1 MTSTIE
7 RFSLKPEPER
17 YPIPRRLPRGNDEYN
32 HYDARFF
39 TIEQDVFTETLF
51 VQDNDVDI
59 LLFLNDFPIVCDIDS
74 FYAGFDLPAA
84 WNFKDFKELSFQS
97 AGVTAG
103 NQVIVPDVAA
113 VDLYE
118 QITGATIT
126 NAVDVK
132 GYLIQGT
139 VLDRGIETDPDPE
152 TPTLRALVRGDSSIV
167 HGVPHFV
174 SDHIAN
180 PRQVIPTLL
189 RESDYTAEMHAA
201 GFADVA
207 TVRYVFVG
215 IYDQGS
221 R

>member
-7 RFSLKPEPER
+7 RFSLKAEGER
-17 YPIPRRLPRGNDEYN
+17 YPITRKLPKGNYEWN

-39 TIEQDVFTETLF
+39 SIEQDVYTEEEFT
-51 VQDNDVDI
+51 QGNDVDI
-59 LLFLNDFPIVCDIDS
+59 LLFLNDFPILCDIDS
-74 FYAGFDLPAA
+74 FYSGFDLPAQ

-103 NQVIVPDVAA
+103 NQVIVPDDAA

-132 GYLIQGT
+132 GFLIQGT
-139 VLDRGIETDPDPE
+139 VLDRGIETDPTPE
-152 TPTLRALVRGDSSIV
+152 TPILRALVRGDSSIV
-167 HGVPHFV
+167 HGVPHYV

-180 PRQVIPTLL
+180 PRQVIPTLMH
-189 RESDYTAEMHAA
+189 EPDYTQAMHDA
-201 GFADVA
+201 GYADVA

-215 IYDQGS
+215 IYQQGS